1 MIYQPS
7 DDSYLLEKQVK
18 KLAKNKSVLDMGSG
32 SGIQALSAFHSDAK
46 DVTAVDIDSASLLHL
61 KKIAKDNKNNKHK
74 IKVIKSNLFSN
85 IKSKFDLIIFNPPYL
100 PLDVN
105 EDKESA
111 LATTGGKK
119 GDEIIIKFL
128 SQSINH
134 LNNNGTIL
142 LLLSSLTPRDKI
154 LSLLSKNKMKHI
166 VLSEEKLFMESL
178 EVWKINF

>member
-7 DDSYLLEKQVK
+7 DDSHLLEKQVK
-18 KLAKNKSVLDMGSG
+18 KLARNKSVLDVGSG
-32 SGIQALSAFHSDAK
+32 SGIQALSALNAGASSVSAS
-46 DVTAVDIDSASLLHL
+46 DIDSASILHL
-61 KKIAKDNKNNKHK
+61 KKLNKK
-74 IKVIKSNLFSN
+74 IRVIKSDLFDN
-85 IKSKFDLIIFNPPYL
+85 IKDKYDLIVFNPPYL
-100 PLDVN
+100 PEDKN

-119 GDEIIIKFL
+119 GDEIILRFL
-128 SQSINH
+128 KQAKSH
-134 LNNNGTIL
+134 LNKNGIIL